1 MHLAPCGHG
10 AGWQKWDELP
20 SPLQTAAVKLG
31 YNEKVWDNHER
42 PARSDVSWSVL
53 TAEQKH
59 AAVLLGYTQQ
69 NWDGLVELA
78 RGVKSLQNKIIKQQ
92 KQLKKLLKENKG
104 AAHGQIF
111 RGREDSAMSHLEID
125 PDVPRQRQYFTLW
138 QDSLLWVLQ
147 CFLHEYYYS
156 FPACMVLVAHCFL
169 YNVLGNAI
177 GRITEKVCTKVISYV
192 SGWHFVDNHF
202 DPTSHHAAF
211 FLVAILISM
220 TLARLTGAIFVWNDN
235 EEYQRRLDK
244 QLRNRWR
251 MGCWDVRIMSWF
263 SGDEMGK
270 KYDRKH
276 KGPTNHLKGN
286 IWGPRI
292 KLILDVLSFFVCYS
306 GVNFFADVWVYAN
319 ILDMKDSIM
328 EGLPSRNLHQQCT
341 KQMGNEK
348 GGDLCIGVV
357 GGDDDTTA
365 VRINSTD
372 LNGMPFVSDVFNWA
386 TNADRC
392 GWVNFGEASGHDKE
406 TDGDEGNGKYDFCT
420 LSVGNTTC
428 VRSDVTEMS
437 PKKAYPWKRANA
449 EWIQRMN
456 LLDDEYLRA
465 SISSESYYSF
475 VGDPHGFF
483 INDERYMIFQA
494 TVITLGFAGLYW
506 FEIPFLLL

>member
-1 MHLAPCGHG
+1 MTACTPVDLVPDG
-10 AGWQKWDELP
+10 KNWDELP

-31 YNEKVWDNHER
+31 YSKKVWDNHER
-42 PARSDVSWSVL
+42 PVRSDVSWSVL
-53 TAEQKH
+53 TAEQKQ

-69 NWDGLVELA
+69 NWDRVVELA
-78 RGVKSLQNKIIKQQ
+78 RGVQSLQNKIIEQQ

-104 AAHGQIF
+104 AAHGEIF
-111 RGREDSAMSHLEID
+111 RGREDSAKSHLDTD
-125 PDVPRQRQYFTLW
+125 PDVPRQRQYLTLW
-138 QDSLLWVLQ
+138 QDSLLWVLN
-147 CFLHEYYYS
+147 CFLYEYYYS
-156 FPACMVLVAHCFL
+156 FPACMVMVAHCFL

-177 GRITEKVCTKVISYV
+177 GRITENVCTNVISFV

-202 DPTSHHAAF
+202 DPTNHYATC
-211 FLVAILISM
+211 FLVVILFSM
-220 TLARLTGAIFVWNDN
+220 ILARLTGAIFAWNDN

-251 MGCWDVRIMSWF
+251 MGCWDVHIMSWF

-270 KYDRKH
+270 TYERKR
-276 KGPTNHLKGN
+276 KGATDHLKGN
-286 IWGPRI
+286 KWGPRI

-306 GVNFFADVWVYAN
+306 GVSYFADVWVYAK
-319 ILDMKDSIM
+319 ILDMKDSIL

-341 KQMGNEK
+341 KQKGNEK

-357 GGDDDTTA
+357 SGDDGTTA
-365 VRINSTD
+365 GHINSNN

-392 GWVNFGEASGHDKE
+392 AGWASFGEEKYGE
-406 TDGDEGNGKYDFCT
+406 EGNGEYDLCT
-420 LSVGNTTC
+420 PGVGSKTC
-428 VRSDVTEMS
+428 VRSDVTEMT

-449 EWIQRMN
+449 EWSQRMN

-465 SISSESYYSF
+465 SISSQSYYSF

-483 INDERYMIFQA
+483 ISDERDMIFQA
-494 TVITLGFAGLYW
+494 TIITVGFAGLHW